1 MSLKWLILKNNN
13 RKLKINL
20 YQFLDSESKFN
31 SCFVFGYFKSNN
43 NDYYH
48 EPAFKLVDSFNMTET
63 SRQAAEFIMAAEFD
77 SINSH
82 YDKGSIKTK
91 NFIFLISSKP

>member
-1 MSLKWLILKNNN
+1 
-13 RKLKINL
+13 
-20 YQFLDSESKFN
+20 
-31 SCFVFGYFKSNN
+31 
-43 NDYYH
+43 
-48 EPAFKLVDSFNMTET
+48 MTET

-91 NFIFLISSKP
+91 NFIFLISSEPSKSMIHGSLKQPY